1 MLTLDRISSIEA
13 TRAVQPY
20 TSVMYGV
27 APSAA
32 PVRAEVKASEE
43 DTQAT
48 QTKLQAQQQA
58 TAAGGTQDTGQD
70 DTDDQLTTLTRM
82 LGDGTLLVQQLQN
95 GHIISSQQI
104 KVAEYSQ
111 NGSVDTVTQASRNLR
126 ELRGTALRHAGVNK
140 MRHTDKTRD
149 CCGAAAP
156 SSYGIKD
163 IDINED
169 YAVIPQF
176 LLHEIAAIPYFLS
189 QIAKVANC
197 E

>member
-43 DTQAT
+43 DAQAT

-58 TAAGGTQDTGQD
+58 ANAGDTGQD
-70 DTDDQLTTLTRM
+70 TEDTKDDQLTTLTRT

-111 NGSVDTVTQASRNLR
+111 NGSVDTVTQAY
-126 ELRGTALRHAGVNK
+126 TQAGIFAN
-140 MRHTDKTRD
+140 
-149 CCGAAAP
+149 
-156 SSYGIKD
+156 
-163 IDINED
+163 
-169 YAVIPQF
+169 YAG
-176 LLHEIAAIPYFLS
+176 LLYDMQA
-189 QIAKVANC
+189 
-197 E
+197 

>member
-43 DTQAT
+43 DAQAT

-58 TAAGGTQDTGQD
+58 ANAGDTGQD
-70 DTDDQLTTLTRM
+70 TEDTTDDQLTTLTRT

-111 NGSVDTVTQASRNLR
+111 NGSVDTVIQAYTQAGIFANY
-126 ELRGTALRHAGVNK
+126 AG
-140 MRHTDKTRD
+140 
-149 CCGAAAP
+149 
-156 SSYGIKD
+156 
-163 IDINED
+163 
-169 YAVIPQF
+169 
-176 LLHEIAAIPYFLS
+176 LLYDMQA
-189 QIAKVANC
+189 
-197 E
+197 

>member
-32 PVRAEVKASEE
+32 PVRAEVKASTE
-43 DTQAT
+43 DAQAT

-58 TAAGGTQDTGQD
+58 AAAGDTGQDTGQD
-70 DTDDQLTTLTRM
+70 ATDRQLTTVTRT

-95 GHIISSQQI
+95 GQVISSQQI

-111 NGSVDTVTQASRNLR
+111 NGSVDAVTQAY
-126 ELRGTALRHAGVNK
+126 TQAGVFAN
-140 MRHTDKTRD
+140 
-149 CCGAAAP
+149 
-156 SSYGIKD
+156 
-163 IDINED
+163 
-169 YAVIPQF
+169 YAG
-176 LLHEIAAIPYFLS
+176 LLYDMQA
-189 QIAKVANC
+189 
-197 E
+197 